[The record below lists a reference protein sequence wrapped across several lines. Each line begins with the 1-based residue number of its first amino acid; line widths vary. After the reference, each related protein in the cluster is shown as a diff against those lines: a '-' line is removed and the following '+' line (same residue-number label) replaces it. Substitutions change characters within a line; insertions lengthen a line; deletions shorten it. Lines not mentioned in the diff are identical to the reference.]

1 MTRRNCPG
9 ITRGHIDLRQQ
20 GFRATERDDVDE
32 RCRECR
38 ESIPEHVS
46 SRCVAERHM
55 PTKERRSGA
64 FMNISLMVP
73 AQLRQDI
80 GRHADHEIDVTGH
93 QILRRRGATTVRYE
107 SKCRMHRRIPNEQCC
122 FLCNAGMRWV
132 LGALRS
138 RPRVAWQSARRGLR
152 RRDQVGLFLG
162 MSSGRPLGRIGHDLV
177 IQLLPSGSR
186 PGQPPTVHR
195 CDAGVRCSGNQ
206 RFETAHWS
214 SCGPCMGAGTFFMA
228 YIFGHIL
235 LISP

>member
-162 MSSGRPLGRIGHDLV
+162 MSSGRPLGRIGHDLE
-177 IQLLPSGSR
+177 IFNSFRQDLDLGSLR
-186 PGQPPTVHR
+186 LSTGAMQEFVAAAIKGLKRRIGHR
-195 CDAGVRCSGNQ
+195 AGLAWEQ
-206 RFETAHWS
+206 AHSLWRTS
-214 SCGPCMGAGTFFMA
+214 SDTS
-228 YIFGHIL
+228 Y
-235 LISP
+235 